1 MVRMA
6 TANGPATATDVVDVD
21 VPGLEAHARVL
32 LLKGCPAVL
41 SLGRLVEDHKCSFL
55 WNSDGAVLID
65 SSGNRHD
72 CVVRNYVPF
81 LGDEYALP
89 VRDEGAED
97 LLDEILPE
105 GHDELDEDRP
115 GMIHDLTHLRK
126 RADCEACQAK
136 IKMSPARRRNPALRE
151 RPVGWAHTL
160 LADHLSSSDMKIEK
174 QDFKM
179 CLVLLCA
186 GTSVGDI
193 IPVRSKS
200 TLHTVMALRE
210 FYAEDQFYFFYSD
223 NAPELKS
230 AASSELML
238 HLTSTP
244 NRPQSN
250 GVIERFIQLVVDGTR
265 CLLHQ
270 SGLPLRYWTF
280 AARAFCHGRNV
291 SLAAFHGETPWKA
304 KHGDEFKGALI
315 PFGAKVVFRPFR
327 PPGHKGPKFAP
338 RSEFGLFAGYFL
350 QPGGLWK
357 GEFLVISFEQ
367 LLTKTSGR
375 IVMQRVRECALTPGV
390 ITFPLRTVR
399 DLEVDKDLR
408 AASERLDQFEPVIEG
423 EVLELADGE
432 LDDGGAPP
440 DSSAPLESDAALED
454 GDTPRS
460 GGSPAADGIG
470 ASLDEDAG
478 VLVRIPRASR
488 IYCPRIG
495 PPAPPTKRELRDDV
509 AITFQAENPKQPG
522 TKIHASYEKYKVASS
537 IGEARSLGASKAMI
551 RYDVEKGFATMQPA
565 PAVVVLALAATPS
578 PLCEAWCAE
587 DSELGRVGERR
598 GRRVIRYTAA
608 DDLSD
613 PDTIRNA
620 LNDIR
625 TRRAVHLHG
634 SIPCTPWTSWQRIN
648 LARASQETRDRISAE
663 RATSLAYVRTFER
676 LGRAT
681 LARGGSVSFEWPRHC
696 DGWKEETVET
706 MLRVL
711 KLVPVEVDGCAVGV
725 ASEAG
730 EPILKPW
737 RIAVSSAQ
745 MAEALSG
752 LRCRGDHGHVPCA
765 GRETARSAY
774 YPEMLCDAIHD
785 GLDAHE
791 LAQEEPCPG
800 TRVKPFEALV
810 PGCTSVPGA
819 PGTHVRPLEAL
830 VPGRMSVPGGSL
842 RDAGSSIRAVCSDN
856 NTDIYSHGSGVYGRS
871 AGARLPRPP
880 AASGDRIDGVCTCL
894 DNTCNIC
901 SYGSGVYGRSAG
913 ARPPRP
919 PGALRADDNSYSYV
933 TCAGKVTSTVEPAE
947 TDPSWELFCLD
958 HNMHELAQD
967 DDESEL
973 AQSHRPRHGVALGL
987 FTAMVTRLIP
997 NASPEAKGE
1006 GCLKA
1011 LLKETTKLRSRTV
1024 WDESLVEEWSAVRKQ
1039 DPNATCGRVFS
1050 ILGEKNAERHAP
1062 EGEREYKARIVF
1074 AGNAIQTASGVA
1086 PHELFQE
1093 VSSAP
1098 AAMASIRAVLAV
1110 SALRG
1115 WPTKARDAAQAYIQ
1129 ARIDGPGRPRTW
1141 VRLPKSWWP
1150 ASWFTEAGEPKYWD
1164 PVCPLQRALYGHPE
1178 SGAIWEKHLS
1188 GILEELGWERVAA
1201 HPGTWVHKETKAL
1214 LAVYVDDLLMT
1225 APPSHE
1231 KELWKALEERVNFD
1245 DEPAELAKFLGAH
1258 HQLSKSGKLTTGKVQ
1273 MREFLLDAVAN
1284 YLAETGEK
1292 SLSAARTPYLPENF
1306 SCKGGEDPGVHAK
1319 TCSSHL
1325 MKLLFAAR
1333 LARPDLVV
1341 AITRLASKVTSWNKS
1356 HDRALRRL
1364 MQYTQHAADLELVG
1378 QLSSEDLQT
1387 AVLVMSP
1394 DADLAGDL
1402 ETTKSTSGLWLELR
1416 SEDGT
1421 RCWPLSWRS
1430 KRQGS
1435 TASSTCEAEM
1445 ISLATA
1451 LKAEVLPMMELL
1463 EQSLGRPVQLR
1474 CLEDNTQCLQAAETG
1489 YSAVLRHLPRTE
1501 RISVG
1506 VVHET
1511 FTEKS
1516 HQHELLYQET
1526 ASHKG
1531 DMFTKRLD
1539 PVAFE
1544 RALTLINLV
1553 RPDGSKYKAE

>member
-1 MVRMA
+1 
-6 TANGPATATDVVDVD
+6 
-21 VPGLEAHARVL
+21 
-32 LLKGCPAVL
+32 
-41 SLGRLVEDHKCSFL
+41 
-55 WNSDGAVLID
+55 
-65 SSGNRHD
+65 
-72 CVVRNYVPF
+72 
-81 LGDEYALP
+81 
-89 VRDEGAED
+89 
-97 LLDEILPE
+97 
-105 GHDELDEDRP
+105 
-115 GMIHDLTHLRK
+115 
-126 RADCEACQAK
+126 
-136 IKMSPARRRNPALRE
+136 
-151 RPVGWAHTL
+151 
-160 LADHLSSSDMKIEK
+160 
-174 QDFKM
+174 M

-186 GTSVGDI
+186 GTSIGDV

-250 GVIERFIQLVVDGTR
+250 GVIERFIQLVIDGTR

-357 GEFLVISFEQ
+357 GEYLVISFEQ
-367 LLTKTSGR
+367 LTKATGR
-375 IVMQRVRECALTPGV
+375 IEMKRVRECALTPGP

-399 DLEVDKDLR
+399 DIEVDKDLR
-408 AASERLDQFEPVIEG
+408 AASEQLDRFEPVIEG

-454 GDTPRS
+454 GDTPLS
-460 GGSPAADGIG
+460 GGPPSADGIG
-470 ASLDEDAG
+470 ASLDDDAG

-509 AITFQAENPKQPG
+509 AITFQATNPKQPG

-551 RYDVEKGFATMQPA
+551 RYDVDKGYATIQA
-565 PAVVVLALAATPS
+565 TPAVVVLALAATPS
-578 PLCEAWCAE
+578 PLVEAWCAE
-587 DSELGRVGERR
+587 DSELGKVGEKR

-613 PDTIRNA
+613 PGTIRNA

-648 LARASQETRDRISAE
+648 LCQAAPETRDRIMAE
-663 RATSLAYVRTFER
+663 RAASLEYVKTFER
-676 LGRAT
+676 LGKAT
-681 LARGGSVSFEWPRHC
+681 QARGGSVSFEWPRHC
-696 DGWKEETVET
+696 DGWKEEVVTT

-711 KLVPVEVDGCAVGV
+711 KLEPVEIDGCAVGV
-725 ASEAG
+725 TSKSG

-737 RIAVSSAQ
+737 RIAVSSQQ
-745 MAEALSG
+745 MMQALDG
-752 LRCRGDHGHVPCA
+752 LRCQGGHEHVPCA
-765 GRETARSAY
+765 GSETSRSAF
-774 YPEMLCDAIHD
+774 YPEQLCNAIHD

-791 LAQEEPCPG
+791 EAQEEPNPG
-800 TRVKPFEALV
+800 TRVRPF
-810 PGCTSVPGA
+810 
-819 PGTHVRPLEAL
+819 EAL
-830 VPGRMSVPGGSL
+830 VPGRMSVSGGSL
-842 RDAGSSIRAVCSDN
+842 RAAGSCIGAAGSSIGAVCF
-856 NTDIYSHGSGVYGRS
+856 
-871 AGARLPRPP
+871 
-880 AASGDRIDGVCTCL
+880 

-901 SYGSGVYGRSAG
+901 SYGPGVCGRSVA
-913 ARPPRP
+913 P
-919 PGALRADDNSYSYV
+919 PGALCANNNSYSYV
-933 TCAGKVTSTVEPAE
+933 TCAGNQPSVCPRTTRFEPEGNQTSVCPRTTRFEPYPGNQPSAGGDMPKTNNKEASVTGAPLFGPDAE
-947 TDPSWELFCLD
+947 GEDPNWELFCLD
-958 HNMHELAQD
+958 HNLHELAQD

-973 AQSHRPRHGVALGL
+973 APSHRPRRGVALGL
-987 FTAMVTRLIP
+987 FTAMVTRIIP
-997 NASPEAKGE
+997 SASPEAKGE

-1011 LLKETTKLRSRTV
+1011 LMKETTKLRSRTV
-1024 WDESLVEEWSAVRKQ
+1024 WDESLVEEWSTVRKS

-1141 VRLPKSWWP
+1141 VRLPKTWWP

-1225 APPSHE
+1225 APPSRE
-1231 KELWKALEERVNFD
+1231 KELWKALEKRVNFD
-1245 DEPAELAKFLGAH
+1245 EEPAELAKFLGAH
-1258 HQLSKSGKLTTGKVQ
+1258 HQLSKSGNMTTGKVQ
-1273 MREFLLDAVAN
+1273 MREFLVDAVARF
-1284 YLAETGEK
+1284 LEETGEK

-1511 FTEKS
+1511 FSEKS

-1526 ASHKG
+1526 SSHKG

-1539 PVAFE
+1539 PIAFE